1 MNLSLMRCS
10 RLAPLSLLFGLLGAP
25 RAARAEVVFYDK
37 DDWKVYTTG
46 RAEGHYQLILGD
58 GDPISTSRL
67 VGGQIQNTGSEDN
80 KNKLFESRIR
90 SGFVSTQIGFG
101 VQNQLMPGLMA
112 EAFIGAW
119 LAGIDSGK
127 TPPQSKAFDVRD
139 GWGAVTGGF
148 GRFLF
153 GRAFSIFGSASGEV
167 NNYAFAYAVGHPCL
181 SDVSTIACGSVGAG
195 PLYAGYNA
203 QLRYETPRVAGLQ
216 AQVSAEDP
224 SSLPHFHITRLPR
237 FEAELSYQAHFG
249 KDGLFSVKGQ
259 GLVQQ
264 LAKVNAAQSGTESRT
279 AWGGLGAA
287 RFELAGLRVGAG
299 GWTGKGLGTSTALQ
313 QDDSSN
319 PLAQDLS
326 GGGFPGDELRG
337 SRGFFGNLGYEY
349 KGFGAVVG
357 GGGAFVQET
366 VADAAAVGTS
376 LIRQNVEFHAVLTAR
391 LRSVVFSAEY
401 MHWKSDWYLGEKQTL
416 HFMGAGATFE
426 W

>member
-139 GWGAVTGGF
+139 GWGALTGGF

-153 GRAFSIFGSASGEV
+153 GRAFSIFGSASG
-167 NNYAFAYAVGHPCL
+167 
-181 SDVSTIACGSVGAG
+181 
-195 PLYAGYNA
+195 
-203 QLRYETPRVAGLQ
+203 
-216 AQVSAEDP
+216 
-224 SSLPHFHITRLPR
+224 
-237 FEAELSYQAHFG
+237 
-249 KDGLFSVKGQ
+249 
-259 GLVQQ
+259 
-264 LAKVNAAQSGTESRT
+264 
-279 AWGGLGAA
+279 
-287 RFELAGLRVGAG
+287 
-299 GWTGKGLGTSTALQ
+299 
-313 QDDSSN
+313 
-319 PLAQDLS
+319 
-326 GGGFPGDELRG
+326 
-337 SRGFFGNLGYEY
+337 
-349 KGFGAVVG
+349 
-357 GGGAFVQET
+357 
-366 VADAAAVGTS
+366 
-376 LIRQNVEFHAVLTAR
+376 
-391 LRSVVFSAEY
+391 
-401 MHWKSDWYLGEKQTL
+401 GE
-416 HFMGAGATFE
+416 
-426 W
+426 